1 MCGRFAI
8 TSRKE
13 RIETFTLLT
22 TAANELTRP
31 VHDRMPVIVKP
42 EQYPLCLARPGRQ
55 GQGKARGVAA
65 ALRLRRHGHL
75 PGQPS
80 CQRPQKRGSRTHRA
94 GREGWVNRE

>member
-31 VHDRMPVIVKP
+31 LHDRMPVIVKP
-42 EQYPLCLARPGRQ
+42 EQYPLWLDPAVRDKEKLAGLLQPYASADMATYPVSPRVNDPKNEGPELIEPVV
-55 GQGKARGVAA
+55 KAG
-65 ALRLRRHGHL
+65 
-75 PGQPS
+75 
-80 CQRPQKRGSRTHRA
+80 
-94 GREGWVNRE
+94 